1 MHQRGTAVALVRV
14 LVIDDMTLV
23 RQGILSLLRDR
34 DSVNIVGEAPDVRE
48 AADLMAHTEPDVIL
62 LDQDMPDLGTPEAV
76 TLLKQQH
83 PKVEVIVL
91 SESADEERAFQVL
104 EAGASGYVLKD
115 ISPDNLIR
123 AIHGVC

>member
-1 MHQRGTAVALVRV
+1 MALVRV

-23 RQGILSLLRDR
+23 RQGILSLLKDR
-34 DSVNIVGEAPDVRE
+34 DSVNIIGEAPDVRE
-48 AADLMAHTEPDVIL
+48 ATALMGQLEPDVIL
-62 LDQDMPDLGTPEAV
+62 LDQDMPDLGTAEAV

-104 EAGASGYVLKD
+104 
-115 ISPDNLIR
+115 
-123 AIHGVC
+123 